1 MRTLRFNFQEGS
13 NCSCENGLW
22 IAKVY
27 RNSLP
32 QKAKRRIICHGEIKA
47 LGFYA
52 LLDRRDKGLKIYNA
66 DYASVDAFYCD
77 GRTFGGGF
85 CCAFCA

>member
-1 MRTLRFNFQEGS
+1 MCTLRFNLQEGS
-13 NCSCENGLW
+13 NCSNENGIW
-22 IAKVY
+22 IDKVSFS
-27 RNSLP
+27 SLP
-32 QKAKRRIICHGEIKA
+32 QNTKRRIICHGEVKA
-47 LGFYA
+47 LTFYA
-52 LLDRRDKGLKIYNA
+52 LLDRHDKGLKIDNA